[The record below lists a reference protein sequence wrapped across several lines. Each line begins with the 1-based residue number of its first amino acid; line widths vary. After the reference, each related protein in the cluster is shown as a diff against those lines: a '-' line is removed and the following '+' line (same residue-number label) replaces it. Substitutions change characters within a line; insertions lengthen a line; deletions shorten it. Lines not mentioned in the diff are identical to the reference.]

1 MTAGALLLQALRVAE
16 PQAHGQ
22 ARQPEYRH
30 GRGSAPRFGA
40 LGRRVDGRREASRL
54 PNMAGALGRRVDGR
68 REAGRGMRGWGA
80 SWDSS
85 WAGGVPAGAHAHR
98 GREKDYSRTSRGHT
112 LTQAEVRRRAALGRR
127 SYTREW
133 RLTWLGWMLLAA
145 GLSVGS
151 ILCAA
156 CCRGRRRCVEIGF
169 SNFHPAS

>member
-30 GRGSAPRFGA
+30 GRGSAPRF
-40 LGRRVDGRREASRL
+40 
-54 PNMAGALGRRVDGR
+54 GALGRRVDGR